1 MRDKHEHLPKDIA
14 WHFIGHLQTN
24 KIKYIIPFVDCIH
37 SIDSAHLLAE
47 VNRQAAKQDRRV
59 RCLLQFHIATE
70 ESKFGFSYEEAV
82 RMLVSPEFSEWRH
95 VELCGVMGMA
105 TNTEDSTL
113 VRKEF
118 RTLRTY
124 FDRLKQDFFSGE
136 ENFREISMGM
146 TGDYPIAV
154 EEGST
159 MVRIG
164 SAIFGSRNYNL

>member
-1 MRDKHEHLPKDIA
+1 
-14 WHFIGHLQTN
+14 
-24 KIKYIIPFVDCIH
+24 
-37 SIDSAHLLAE
+37 
-47 VNRQAAKQDRRV
+47 
-59 RCLLQFHIATE
+59 
-70 ESKFGFSYEEAV
+70 
-82 RMLVSPEFSEWRH
+82 MLVSPEFSEWRH

-154 EEGST
+154 EEGAT
-159 MVRIG
+159 MVRVG
-164 SAIFGSRNYNL
+164 SKIFGARNYIV